1 MQHLQR
7 FHTFS
12 RFQLGILQV
21 AMYLECYCVLV
32 CMWVCF
38 HIYIYT
44 HISIYIYII
53 YIIYIYIIYIIH
65 IHTHIYIYNYVYVY
79 VRIWWYLMRFD
90 DIRWYLIIFIYIFV
104 PGKPPWTSQY
114 FKSNP
119 CWLGDSWGD
128 IYMIVL
134 LFQSRCCKKGISI
147 LLRITFYHYINY
159 ILLKHIIRY
168 WIIDISMDLTGW
180 REKTTDNHWFLSWH
194 MGMSQQP

>member
-38 HIYIYT
+38 HIYIHPYI
-44 HISIYIYII
+44 HIYIYTL
-53 YIIYIYIIYIIH
+53 YILYIY
-65 IHTHIYIYNYVYVY
+65 THIYIIMSMYMYVFDD
-79 VRIWWYLMRFD
+79 IWWDLMIFD

>member
-44 HISIYIYII
+44 HISIYIYTL
-53 YIIYIYIIYIIH
+53 YILYIYNIHYIYYTYT
-65 IHTHIYIYNYVYVY
+65 HTYIYNYVYVY

-128 IYMIVL
+128 IYMIVYYFSL
-134 LFQSRCCKKGISI
+134 VAAKKESQSCYVSHFIITSI
-147 LLRITFYHYINY
+147 TSYWN
-159 ILLKHIIRY
+159 IL
-168 WIIDISMDLTGW
+168 
-180 REKTTDNHWFLSWH
+180 
-194 MGMSQQP
+194 